1 MPRLLIPLFLAL
13 LWAAGCVLP
22 AQAQPG
28 SRSTRQSAASV
39 YGPPPEAVPGLGTGQ
54 PAPSLS
60 AQQTPGQSSTSPAPQ
75 PISEQSPAAPDSPE
89 LRRQVSDA
97 HVLSTTTTCFYGP
110 HIDQGQAKRLCG
122 YQARG
127 KLLDAAVNQLGNDP
141 SIVRAALTTPDI
153 RAFADSLLK
162 VSVADEEI
170 RPLPDGMA
178 VRLTLRAETAPGTLG
193 QRLAAFTGSPELHA
207 AALAETAGR
216 DRQAGE
222 ARMAAVPFG
231 ADREFRAKEMEN
243 DMGQDAAFAERRLV
257 PGMSIKQVKELLGNP
272 AAVKQSVIGPESYLC
287 ASYGRIWV
295 VFRDGV
301 VSCLRSRLDYVR
313 RYDTDCQCAGN
324 YATILKND

>member
-1 MPRLLIPLFLAL
+1 MPRLLLSFFLAL

-22 AQAQPG
+22 AQAQQG
-28 SRSTRQSAASV
+28 SRYAGQSAAPV
-39 YGPPPEAVPGLGTGQ
+39 YGPPPEAVPGLAPGQ
-54 PAPSLS
+54 SGASPP
-60 AQQTPGQSSTSPAPQ
+60 AQQTPGQPPASLAPQ
-75 PISEQSPAAPDSPE
+75 PTFEQTPAAPDSPA

-97 HVLSTTTTCFYGP
+97 HVLSAATTCFYGP
-110 HIDQGQAKRLCG
+110 HIDQGQAKRLCS

-127 KLLDAAVNQLGNDP
+127 KLLDAAVTQLGNNP
-141 SIVRAALTTPDI
+141 SIVRAALTAPEV

-178 VRLTLRAETAPGTLG
+178 VRLTLRAETDPGTLA

-207 AALAETAGR
+207 AALAETAVR

-272 AAVKQSVIGPESYLC
+272 AAVKQSAIGPESYLC

-313 RYDTDCQCAGN
+313 RYDTDCHCAGN

>member
-1 MPRLLIPLFLAL
+1 MPRLLLPFFLAL
-13 LWAAGCVLP
+13 LLIAGCVLP
-22 AQAQPG
+22 ALAQQG
-28 SRSTRQSAASV
+28 SRLTGHSATPLYGTPPQPVPGQSA
-39 YGPPPEAVPGLGTGQ
+39 GQ
-54 PAPSLS
+54 PAASPA
-60 AQQTPGQSSTSPAPQ
+60 AQQTAGQPLASPAPQ
-75 PISEQSPAAPDSPE
+75 PASEQSPAAPDSPE

-97 HVLSTTTTCFYGP
+97 RVLSTTTTCFYGP

-127 KLLDAAVNQLGNDP
+127 KLLDTAVNQLGNDP
-141 SIVRAALTTPDI
+141 SIVRAALSAPDI

-162 VSVADEEI
+162 ISVADEEI
-170 RPLPDGMA
+170 RPLPDGLA
-178 VRLTLRAETAPGTLG
+178 VRLTLRAETDPGTLE
-193 QRLAAFTGSPELHA
+193 QRLAAYTGNPELHA
-207 AALAETAGR
+207 AALAETAMR

-231 ADREFRAKEMEN
+231 ADREFRAREMEQE
-243 DMGQDAAFAERRLV
+243 MGQDAAFAARRIV